1 MKHRFTHQILPMG
14 KGTHMRVTKK
24 LLLGSVVVTAA
35 LALAACAP
43 SGDPDNGSTEPG
55 GVSEVTVG
63 IVTSESGPLA
73 GYGKQYLDAFKAGL
87 DYATD
92 GTGEIDGTTIN
103 VEYRDDAGDPDK
115 AVTAVKELI
124 GSGVN
129 IIAGTASS
137 GVALAVAEQAE
148 QNKVLYISGPA
159 AADAIT
165 GINDYTFRS
174 GRQSAQDVATAGTF
188 LDDIEGRTVTVFA
201 QDNAFGL
208 GNVAAVQAIL
218 GGQGA
223 TVNSVLVAEDATEFT
238 PFAQQVLAGAPDL
251 VFVAWA
257 GATSGAMWQAMSQQG
272 VMDEIPVVTGLGDSA
287 TFGAYGEASEKISF
301 LNHYFPGAPDNDVNT
316 AMVEAIEEAGGTPDL
331 FSPDGFNAAI
341 MIVHAIESGQG
352 DVDAMVAALEG
363 FEFEGP
369 KGTMTVR
376 ASDHALI
383 QEMYQVKLVAKDGTF
398 VPELVDTVSAD
409 DVAPAEAE

>member
-1 MKHRFTHQILPMG
+1 
-14 KGTHMRVTKK
+14 MRVTKK

-201 QDNAFGL
+201 QDNAFGQ

>member
-1 MKHRFTHQILPMG
+1 M
-14 KGTHMRVTKK
+14 HMRISKK
-24 LLLGSVVVTAA
+24 LLLGSVVATAA
-35 LALAACAP
+35 LVLAACAP
-43 SGDPDNGSTEPG
+43 TDEPAPTDAAGPTEI
-55 GVSEVTVG
+55 TVG
-63 IVTSESGPLA
+63 IVTSETGPLA

-92 GTGEIDGTTIN
+92 GSGEIAGTKIE

-124 GSGVN
+124 GAGVN

-188 LDDIEGRTVTVFA
+188 LDDIEGKTITVFA
-201 QDNAFGL
+201 QNTAFGQ
-208 GNVAAVQAIL
+208 GNEAAVTAIL
-218 GGQGA
+218 GAKGA
-223 TVNSVLVAEDATEFT
+223 TVNSVLVPEDATEFT
-238 PFAQQVLAGAPDL
+238 PFAQQVLANEPDL

-272 VMDEIPVVTGLGDSA
+272 VLDAIPVVTGLGDAA

-301 LNHYFPGAPDNDVNT
+301 LNHYFPGAPDNDVND
-316 AMVEAIEEAGGTPDL
+316 AMVAAIEEAGGTPDL

-341 MIVHAIESGQG
+341 MIVHAIEQGKG
-352 DVDAMVAALEG
+352 DVDAMIAALEG

-369 KGTMTVR
+369 KGTTTVR

-383 QEMYQVKLVAKDGTF
+383 QEMYQVKLVADGGTF
-398 VPELVDTVSAD
+398 VPELVDTVPAD
-409 DVAPAEAE
+409 EVAPAEAQ